1 MEGKKNL
8 KEHSHS
14 HTLMDLSGKL
24 LLKDIFTRSH
34 RGDWDQTA
42 VLLIGGQPTLFL
54 YLDLFQV
61 I

>member
-1 MEGKKNL
+1 
-8 KEHSHS
+8 
-14 HTLMDLSGKL
+14 MDLSGKL
-24 LLKDIFTRSH
+24 LLKDIFTCSH